1 MKVISFDLD
10 GTLVTDEFSQIVWH
24 RAVPEL
30 YADKYGHGFD
40 EAQKIVFEEYGKVG
54 DKSLEWYDIKYWLR
68 YFRLSE
74 DWRNLLK
81 KYAHLIRTYPEVT
94 GVLSELGRSFR
105 LIITSNASREFLNME
120 IEEANLSPYF
130 EHIFS
135 ATSDF
140 EEVKKTESFYLKIC
154 SLLNIDHRHL
164 IHVGDHYEF
173 DYNVPRKIGIASVFL
188 DRHSQG
194 NASESVKDLREF
206 MKKMNES
213 M

>member
-10 GTLVTDEFSQIVWH
+10 GTLVTEEFSQIVWH

-30 YADKYGHGFD
+30 YAEKYGYDFD
-40 EAQKIVFEEYGKVG
+40 EAQGIVFEEYGKVG

-74 DWRNLLK
+74 DWRNLLNR
-81 KYAHLIRTYPEVT
+81 YTHLIRTYPEVKE
-94 GVLSELGRSFR
+94 VLSELSQSFR

-120 IEEANLSPYF
+120 IEEANLFPHF

-140 EEVKKTESFYLKIC
+140 REVKKTESFYLKIC
-154 SLLNIDHRHL
+154 
-164 IHVGDHYEF
+164 
-173 DYNVPRKIGIASVFL
+173 
-188 DRHSQG
+188 
-194 NASESVKDLREF
+194 
-206 MKKMNES
+206 
-213 M
+213 